1 MSYNIENG
9 FITEIKDIIQQA
21 KKQVYNSVNTAM
33 VVSYWLIGKRIVE
46 EEQSG
51 EERADYGKFIVQSLS
66 ETLTKEFGSG
76 FSKRSLWEYRQFYT
90 VFSVDDMTRT
100 MSALSLPNNTNDNEI
115 QIVRTLFAQL
125 SWSHIR
131 LIMRL
136 TNNKAKNY
144 YIKEASENNWSVR
157 TLDRN
162 ISTQYY
168 ERLLLS
174 DYKEEVINEMLEKTQ
189 ELQINKLDFI
199 KNPTVLEFLNL
210 PTNKGYTEK
219 ELEKAIIAD
228 LHHFLLELGKGY
240 AFVAQQQL
248 IRTAAKDYFLDL
260 VFYNYILK
268 CFVLIDLKTERI
280 SHQDVGQ
287 MDMYVRMYDEH
298 KKNENDN
305 PTIGIVLCSE
315 TDTDIAKYSIL
326 KGNEQLFA
334 TKYKLYLPTE
344 EELRAEIER
353 EKLNFKL
360 QMAQKNE
367 E

>member
-1 MSYNIENG
+1 MSFNIQNG
-9 FITEIKDIIQQA
+9 FITEIKDIIYQA
-21 KKQVYNSVNTAM
+21 KQQVYNSVNTAM

-46 EEQSG
+46 EEQNG
-51 EERADYGKFIVQSLS
+51 EKRADYGKLIVESLAGELS
-66 ETLTKEFGSG
+66 NEFGRG

-90 VFSVDDMTRT
+90 VFSVNEIMRT
-100 MSALSLPNNTNDNEI
+100 MSALSLPKNNNDSEI
-115 QIVRTLFAQL
+115 QIVRTVFAQL

-144 YIKEASENNWSVR
+144 YIQEASINNWSVR

-174 DYKEEVINEMLEKTQ
+174 SNKEDVAEEMQEKTK
-189 ELQINKLDFI
+189 ELKDSKLDFI
-199 KNPTVLEFLNL
+199 KSPTVLEFLNI
-210 PTNKGYTEK
+210 PPNKGYTEK

-248 IRTAAKDYFLDL
+248 IRTDVKDYFLDL

-298 KKNENDN
+298 KKAENDN

-315 TDTDIAKYSIL
+315 TDSDIAKYSIL
-326 KGNEQLFA
+326 NGNEQLFA
-334 TKYKLYLPTE
+334 SKYKLYLPTE
-344 EELRAEIER
+344 EELRAEIEK

-360 QMAQKNE
+360 QMRQNNE
-367 E
+367 Q

>member
-51 EERADYGKFIVQSLS
+51 AERADYGKFIVQSLS

-90 VFSVDDMTRT
+90 VFSADDMTRT
-100 MSALSLPNNTNDNEI
+100 MSALSVPNNTNNNEI

-174 DYKEEVINEMLEKTQ
+174 EHKEDVINEMLEKTQ

-210 PTNKGYTEK
+210 PPNKGYTEK

-360 QMAQKNE
+360 QMAQKK
-367 E
+367 